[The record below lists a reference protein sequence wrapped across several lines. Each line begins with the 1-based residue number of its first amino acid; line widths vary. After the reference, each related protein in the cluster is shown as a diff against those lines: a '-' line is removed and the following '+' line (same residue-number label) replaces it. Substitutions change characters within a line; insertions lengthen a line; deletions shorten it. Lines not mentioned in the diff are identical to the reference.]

1 MKKSF
6 SDTIARFTDLLMDAV
21 CIVDV
26 DGCFVFVS
34 SACERIFGY
43 TQQEMIGMQMIN
55 LVVPADRDRTL
66 LAARSIMEGQAN
78 SSFENRYVR
87 KDGKIVHIMWSA
99 RWSEADQLRV
109 AVARDITAM
118 KQAES
123 MQAALYAISEAA
135 NASDDLLTMFQR
147 IHQILG
153 ALLPASGFAVAL
165 RGEYGHPL
173 QFTYHADANG
183 PVPQHPLA
191 RLLAEEVLHGG
202 LPVRRTPA
210 PLPYPTAPL
219 QALGTPQDCWIGAPL
234 ATTQGLIGVLLLQS
248 CGEQSQ
254 IGYTDQDQDLLMFVS
269 KQVATAIQRKQ
280 LNSNLRFMAQHD
292 ELTRLPNRRL
302 FHDRLE
308 MALARALRHNSL
320 LSLLFI
326 DLNKFKQ
333 VNDFYGHASG
343 DLLLREVAQRL
354 KDCVRET
361 DTVARLG
368 GDEFVIIL
376 EDVLVAEDALQI
388 REKVHQ
394 VLCAPI
400 FLADGSSLTITASIG
415 VAHYPEHGDDM
426 QQLVRHADQAMY
438 SCKLQR
444 VHAE

>member
-66 LAARSIMEGQAN
+66 AAARAIMEGQAN

-219 QALGTPQDCWIGAPL
+219 DKAGAP
-234 ATTQGLIGVLLLQS
+234 TS
-248 CGEQSQ
+248 
-254 IGYTDQDQDLLMFVS
+254 F
-269 KQVATAIQRKQ
+269 
-280 LNSNLRFMAQHD
+280 
-292 ELTRLPNRRL
+292 
-302 FHDRLE
+302 
-308 MALARALRHNSL
+308 
-320 LSLLFI
+320 
-326 DLNKFKQ
+326 
-333 VNDFYGHASG
+333 
-343 DLLLREVAQRL
+343 
-354 KDCVRET
+354 
-361 DTVARLG
+361 
-368 GDEFVIIL
+368 
-376 EDVLVAEDALQI
+376 
-388 REKVHQ
+388 
-394 VLCAPI
+394 AP
-400 FLADGSSLTITASIG
+400 A
-415 VAHYPEHGDDM
+415 
-426 QQLVRHADQAMY
+426 VRHATLPPPAGALAGAAARD
-438 SCKLQR
+438 R
-444 VHAE
+444 

>member
-66 LAARSIMEGQAN
+66 AAARAIMEGQAN

-202 LPVRRTPA
+202 LPAKDAGAPALSNGAVAGAWDATRLLDRRTTGNYA
-210 PLPYPTAPL
+210 
-219 QALGTPQDCWIGAPL
+219 GSDRR
-234 ATTQGLIGVLLLQS
+234 V
-248 CGEQSQ
+248 
-254 IGYTDQDQDLLMFVS
+254 V
-269 KQVATAIQRKQ
+269 VAE
-280 LNSNLRFMAQHD
+280 LRRT
-292 ELTRLPNRRL
+292 EP
-302 FHDRLE
+302 DRLY
-308 MALARALRHNSL
+308 RPRP
-320 LSLLFI
+320 
-326 DLNKFKQ
+326 
-333 VNDFYGHASG
+333 G
-343 DLLLREVAQRL
+343 
-354 KDCVRET
+354 
-361 DTVARLG
+361 
-368 GDEFVIIL
+368 
-376 EDVLVAEDALQI
+376 
-388 REKVHQ
+388 
-394 VLCAPI
+394 
-400 FLADGSSLTITASIG
+400 LADVCVQAGGNGDPAQTA
-415 VAHYPEHGDDM
+415 
-426 QQLVRHADQAMY
+426 Q
-438 SCKLQR
+438 
-444 VHAE
+444 